1 MAPSPVLRGTSA
13 AISESLAELR
23 RTRRTGQGGVVVI
36 GGEAGIGKSALL
48 AALRREAR
56 PAGFR
61 ATWLKARAADRL
73 APGSALLLTPSCGRV
88 PFLPSSQLDVAFA
101 LVDEPMVFI
110 DHIAKLLDEAV
121 GESPALIAINDLQWV
136 DHLSR
141 TDSFPGA
148 AGERTA

>member
-1 MAPSPVLRGTSA
+1 MRP
-13 AISESLAELR
+13 
-23 RTRRTGQGGVVVI
+23 
-36 GGEAGIGKSALL
+36 
-48 AALRREAR
+48 AR

-88 PFLPSSQLDVAFA
+88 PFLPSSQLDAA
-101 LVDEPMVFI
+101 STLVDEPTVFI

-121 GESPALIAINDLQWV
+121 GESPALIAIDDLQWV

-148 AGERTA
+148 AGERTAGSFAVRISREMTPEAVAVPRD